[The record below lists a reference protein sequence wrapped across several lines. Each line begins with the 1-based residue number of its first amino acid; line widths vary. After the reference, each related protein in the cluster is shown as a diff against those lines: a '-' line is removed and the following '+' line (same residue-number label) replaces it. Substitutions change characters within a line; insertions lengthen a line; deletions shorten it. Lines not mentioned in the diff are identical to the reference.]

1 MHVPTTSFTVSLP
14 NKQIILQFCET
25 SSFKINSITS
35 SLEDVTPLLA
45 GSYEHR
51 ELALDALVHL
61 CRLPGLIPELYLN
74 YDCHN
79 YCENLYEN
87 LTKAL
92 SKNAFPVSGNE
103 VLDNYNLAL

>member
-1 MHVPTTSFTVSLP
+1 MPG
-14 NKQIILQFCET
+14 I
-25 SSFKINSITS
+25 
-35 SLEDVTPLLA
+35 
-45 GSYEHR
+45 YERR

-79 YCENLYEN
+79 YCANLYED

-92 SKNAFPVSGNE
+92 SKNAFPVSGEFCLSLERVDVGILNIKM
-103 VLDNYNLAL
+103 LGLSAISP